1 MKNESRALA
10 WAPLITP
17 FAFALYAFFADI
29 SGFNMDEG
37 VLTYLGLFLGMTIAS
52 LPVAYIYEFFIGYR
66 FFRLLVKKNRVN
78 FYTLTLGGVFVADIP
93 LLITWPVTLV
103 NDAISF
109 NVPLQLFSFV
119 GLMIGLNFWVL
130 LNFEDLRDYLKG
142 WRKPA

>member
-17 FAFALYAFFADI
+17 FAFAFYAYIADI
-29 SGFNMDEG
+29 SGFNMDDG
-37 VLTYLGLFLGMTIAS
+37 ILTYLGLFIGMSIAS

-78 FYTLTLGGVFVADIP
+78 FYSLTLGGIFVADIP
-93 LLITWPVTLV
+93 LLITWPVTFV

-109 NVPLQLFSFV
+109 VVPLQLFSFV
-119 GLMIGLNFWVL
+119 GFMIGLNFWIL
-130 LNFEDLRDYLKG
+130 LNYEDLRDNLRARFK
-142 WRKPA
+142 AA